1 MPQSSAK
8 PFSGI
13 FISYRRDDSSGHAGR
28 LFDKLVDRFGKDR
41 IFMDI
46 DTIEPG
52 EDFVKVIEEAVASCE
67 VLIAVIGRSWL
78 STAGRNTGRFENP
91 NDFVRLEITTAL
103 SRDIRVIPV
112 LVQRASMPKP
122 QDLPAD
128 LATLTRRNAIEL
140 SDLRWQSDVEQ
151 LIEVLERNHA
161 KREEA
166 ERLAEAARLSEVERQ
181 RKADEE
187 NRGVEER
194 EQLRLAEDKALQL
207 AASERRREEERERR
221 EADERAR
228 HDAQE
233 ASKRRVEEERV

>member
-78 STAGRNTGRFENP
+78 STAGRNT
-91 NDFVRLEITTAL
+91 V
-103 SRDIRVIPV
+103 
-112 LVQRASMPKP
+112 
-122 QDLPAD
+122 
-128 LATLTRRNAIEL
+128 
-140 SDLRWQSDVEQ
+140 
-151 LIEVLERNHA
+151 
-161 KREEA
+161 
-166 ERLAEAARLSEVERQ
+166 
-181 RKADEE
+181 
-187 NRGVEER
+187 
-194 EQLRLAEDKALQL
+194 
-207 AASERRREEERERR
+207 
-221 EADERAR
+221 
-228 HDAQE
+228 
-233 ASKRRVEEERV
+233 